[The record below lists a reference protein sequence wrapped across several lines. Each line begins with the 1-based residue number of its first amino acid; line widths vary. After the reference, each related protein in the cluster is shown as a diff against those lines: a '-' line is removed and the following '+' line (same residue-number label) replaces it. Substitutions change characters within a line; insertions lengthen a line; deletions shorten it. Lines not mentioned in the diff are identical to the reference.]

1 SQTSGDIEPLF
12 DPIGTRDI
20 ISTPPA
26 TTRSSCP
33 DQTAAAALKFVCI
46 EEPHWRSTV
55 VPATET
61 GQPAVSATLR
71 PMFQACSSTW
81 VTQPH
86 CTSSI
91 SAGSTPFRVTSAFTT
106 WAESSSPRMCESVP
120 FLLPIGLRTASTII
134 ALGLVAPDRAMQE
147 TVPRSMLRKNAKIE
161 LLKRVPLF
169 ERCSQREL
177 AQIAA
182 LADELDL
189 PDARN
194 LTSEGSG
201 GFEFIVLVEGEA
213 EVLRGVRVVNELGP
227 GDFVG
232 EIALLTGKPRT
243 ATVRTRGPAR
253 VLVITAS
260 GFRTLMHDVP
270 SIKDKVLA
278 AVTARIPDEYE

>member
-1 SQTSGDIEPLF
+1 
-12 DPIGTRDI
+12 
-20 ISTPPA
+20 
-26 TTRSSCP
+26 
-33 DQTAAAALKFVCI
+33 
-46 EEPHWRSTV
+46 
-55 VPATET
+55 
-61 GQPAVSATLR
+61 
-71 PMFQACSSTW
+71 
-81 VTQPH
+81 
-86 CTSSI
+86 
-91 SAGSTPFRVTSAFTT
+91 
-106 WAESSSPRMCESVP
+106 MCESVP

-177 AQIAA
+177 GQIAA

-189 PDARN
+189 PAARN

-201 GFEFIVLVEGEA
+201 GFEFIVLIQGEA
-213 EVLRGVRVVNELGP
+213 DVVRKGRVVNELGP

-232 EIALLTGKPRT
+232 EIALVSRKPRT

-253 VLVITAS
+253 ILVVTAT

-270 SIKDKVLA
+270 SIQDKVLTA
-278 AVTARIPDEYE
+278 IAARISDE

>member
-1 SQTSGDIEPLF
+1 MSWRSQTSGDIEPLF
-12 DPIGTRDI
+12 EPIGTRDI
-20 ISTPPA
+20 ISTPPE
-26 TTRSSCP
+26 TTRSSWP

-46 EEPHWRSTV
+46 EEPHCRSTV
-55 VPATET
+55 VPATDT

-71 PMFQACSSTW
+71 PMFQACSSTC

-86 CTSSI
+86 WTSST
-91 SAGSTPFRVTSAFTT
+91 SAGSTPLRVTSAFTT
-106 WAESSSPRMCESVP
+106 CADSSSPRMWESVP
-120 FLLPIGLRTASTII
+120 FFFPIGLRTASTII
-134 ALGLVAPDRAMQE
+134 AFEGFMQE

-189 PDARN
+189 PTARN

-201 GFEFIVLVEGEA
+201 GFEFIVLVQGEA
-213 EVLRGVRVVNELGP
+213 DVIRGVRKVNELGP

-232 EIALLTGKPRT
+232 EIALITGEPRT
-243 ATVRTRGPAR
+243 ATVKTRGPSR
-253 VLVITAS
+253 ILVLTAS
-260 GFRTLMHDVP
+260 GFRTLMNDVP

-278 AVTARIPDEYE
+278 ALTARIPDEYE